1 MQSNRREL
9 LKTTGVGAGV
19 ALGMGTG
26 SVQGDTT
33 DSVGTSQDGSKSAV
47 QVFDGTASEGFIT
60 INEDT
65 ADADPVSFVG
75 PDLPDI
81 EIEGVIYDNN
91 TWESTRVDFPK
102 LQPEDVLDDEDVP
115 VVSPEDLDGDI
126 NIQVDP
132 ISGTFD
138 ASKGLVTGDISI
150 TLDVDLSAAGG
161 IVEIDVSIT
170 TSSTLTSGT
179 SGSMQGSVEGG
190 LDGGS
195 ATATL
200 VNNEFALEATGNGTV
215 DDQFGLPSPAGR
227 NFLQITLDVQIS
239 DIDDEPEGP
248 VELTTFQTTSGSGYL
263 SFDTGPAQEGASQP
277 PDDEKYPFGAPSGGD
292 IQVEGKIYSDET
304 WESTQVTLPDID
316 VESLIVDK
324 AKQEGYPDIVVD
336 VLASDL
342 TASMQVETPITGR
355 YEPQP
360 GVMTADLSVTISGEA
375 ELPLIPN
382 IKADINVDATLTTGV
397 SENMEG
403 SVEGMATGSP
413 SITVV
418 ANDYRI
424 DETGNEVDTI
434 LGLPT
439 PPGRNWAQLSLE
451 MDVADTEAL
460 QKLVI
465 DPVVDFP
472 PKDPDKDGLYEDV
485 IGSGAFNEIDPE
497 KLFDNID
504 TAPVQDQTDLF
515 TFAGGLD
522 RTQVGVVDAQALY
535 NGGVA
540 SNWTPGEM
548 PAPPTVI
555 QTIGDIDLS
564 LRPDIEGSQ
573 IDEGET
579 VPVDLVVEG
588 ADQIEAFDLAVA
600 LRDNTVATITGF
612 SGQRAAKDA
621 SAIVD
626 DGGRLELRGATLDSP
641 YQSGDD
647 GEITLATVEVKGEEP
662 GAAVDL
668 EVTVG
673 SFPRGIF
680 GADTGRY
687 QVAESPTVTVP
698 IDFPAEIGFQSQT
711 APGGDHI
718 VVETVGP
725 GDRGAFI
732 GIWRTED
739 GTPVELLGRQAIDS
753 SVSNTT
759 VELDQTLSGNGTVL
773 AAVHPAGDS
782 GPDTT
787 QILASDSATVEL
799 APPQLDPEFPGPPK
813 DLDGDGLYEA
823 VRGNNELTILD
834 VQTLFNRLDDP
845 TLQNNAEFF
854 KFQESGNT
862 DEVTILDVQALFN
875 RLDGS

>member
-1 MQSNRREL
+1 MQPNRREL

-26 SVQGDTT
+26 SVQGGTT
-33 DSVGTSQDGSKSAV
+33 DNSVSASQDGSKEAV

-75 PDLPDI
+75 PNLPDI
-81 EIEGVIYDNN
+81 EIEGVVYDDN
-91 TWESTRVDFPK
+91 TWESTRVNFPQ
-102 LQPEDVLDDEDVP
+102 LQPEDVLDDDDVP
-115 VVSPEDLDGDI
+115 VVSPEDLEGDI

-138 ASKGLVTGDISI
+138 AGQGLVTGDISI

-161 IVEIDVSIT
+161 IVDIDVSIT

-179 SGSMQGSVEGG
+179 SGSMEGSIEGG

-227 NFLQITLDVQIS
+227 NFLQITLDVELS
-239 DIDDEPEGP
+239 DIADEPEGP
-248 VELTTFQTTSGSGYL
+248 TVLTSFQTSGASGYL
-263 SFDTGPAQEGASQP
+263 SFDASEAQDGAGEP
-277 PDDEKYPFGAPSGGD
+277 PTDEKYPFGGASGGD
-292 IQVEGKIYSDET
+292 IQVDGKIYSDET
-304 WESTQVTLPDID
+304 WESIQVTLPDID
-316 VESLIVDK
+316 AESLIVDK

-342 TASMQVETPITGR
+342 DASMQVETPITGR

-360 GVMTADLSVTISGEA
+360 GVMTASLSVTISGEA

-382 IKADINVDATLTTGV
+382 IEADVDVDATLTTEV
-397 SENMEG
+397 SGNMEG
-403 SVEGMATGSP
+403 SVEGLATDSP

-424 DETGNEVDTI
+424 SETGNEVDEI

-439 PPGRNWAQLSLE
+439 PAGENWAQISLE
-451 MDVADTEAL
+451 LDVTDPEAV
-460 QKLVI
+460 QELVI
-465 DPVVDFP
+465 DPIVDFP
-472 PKDPDKDGLYEDV
+472 PKDLNGDGLYEDV
-485 IGSGAFNEIDPE
+485 IGSGAFNQIDPE
-497 KLFDNID
+497 QLFDNID
-504 TAPVQDQTDLF
+504 SAPVQDQTDLLA
-515 TFAGGLD
+515 FAGGLE

-535 NGGVA
+535 DAGAA
-540 SNWTPGEM
+540 SNWTPSEM
-548 PAPPTVI
+548 PSPPTVI
-555 QTIGDIDLS
+555 QTIGEVDL
-564 LRPDIEGSQ
+564 LFQADKSQ

-579 VPVDLVVEG
+579 VQVDLVVEG
-588 ADQIEAFDLAVA
+588 ADQITAFDLAVS
-600 LRDNTVATITGF
+600 LRDDTVATITGF
-612 SGQRAAKDA
+612 SGQGAPKDA
-621 SAIVD
+621 SAVVD
-626 DGGRLELRGATLDSP
+626 GSRLKLRGATLDSP
-641 YQSGDD
+641 YESGDD
-647 GEITLATVEVKGEEP
+647 GEITLATVEVQGEEP

-668 EVTVG
+668 QVEVG
-673 SFPRGIF
+673 SFPQGIF

-687 QVAESPTVTVP
+687 QVAESQTATVP
-698 IDFPAEIGFQSQT
+698 IDFPAEIALQSQA
-711 APGGDHI
+711 APGGDH
-718 VVETVGP
+718 VTVETAGP
-725 GDRGAFI
+725 GDRGAFM
-732 GIWRTED
+732 GIWRAED
-739 GTPVELLGRQAIDS
+739 GTPVELLGSQTIDE
-753 SVSNTT
+753 SVDETT
-759 VELDQTLSGNGTVL
+759 VNLDRSISGDETVL
-773 AAVHPAGDS
+773 AAVHPANGS

-799 APPQLDPEFPGPPK
+799 APPQLGPELPGPPQ

-823 VRGNNELTILD
+823 VRGNDELTILD
-834 VQTLFNRLDDP
+834 VQTLFNKLGTE
-845 TLQNNAEFF
+845 TLNENAQFF
-854 KFQESGNT
+854 KFQKGGS

-875 RLDGS
+875 QLE